1 MSRPLKNGPSRHS
14 DASDLTAANADV
26 TEAEIRVKLDE
37 MTVEARRQLL
47 GEV

>member
-1 MSRPLKNGPSRHS
+1 KLLG
-14 DASDLTAANADV
+14 DLTAADTNVSD
-26 TEAEIRVKLDE
+26 AEIRVKLDE